1 MNTRQNPE
9 GGVQMNSTKEEKVM
23 AFPGSRAWNAVR
35 ASLCWPRDTLLP
47 LEVIRRQVE
56 ENTSNNE
63 AA

>member
-1 MNTRQNPE
+1 
-9 GGVQMNSTKEEKVM
+9 MNSTKEEKVI